1 MKRAVALLLLA
12 SCIPYPD
19 SVDDRANAQFLQ
31 AEKYFASGKYA
42 YAAELYAEVIEV
54 RDRIRDA
61 WYKLALC
68 KGKLGREAEGIRLLE
83 DRYLRF
89 VDPGDERA
97 LRILARLCVKA
108 GRLKKSVETYRK
120 ILERQPSDAGEIEQE
135 INRLEE
141 RMEEQSS

>member
-1 MKRAVALLLLA
+1 MKRAVALLLVA

-19 SVDDRANAQFLQ
+19 SVEERANAQFLQ
-31 AEKYFASGKYA
+31 AEKYFASEKYA
-42 YAAELYAEVIEV
+42 YAAELYAEVVKV

-83 DRYLRF
+83 EEYLPR

-108 GRLKKSVETYRK
+108 GLLEKAVETYRK
-120 ILERQPSDAGEIEQE
+120 ILERKPSDAGEIEQE
-135 INRLEE
+135 IDRLEE
-141 RMEEQSS
+141 RMEDSRS

>member
-1 MKRAVALLLLA
+1 M
-12 SCIPYPD
+12 P
-19 SVDDRANAQFLQ
+19 FLQ
-31 AEKYFASGKYA
+31 H
-42 YAAELYAEVIEV
+42 
-54 RDRIRDA
+54 IRDA

-97 LRILARLCVKA
+97 LRILARLCVKT